1 MPHVPL
7 WKFILVNSK
16 DLSEI
21 GELHEARGKNLNL
34 ALNTSG
40 SASFSYS
47 FEGVLAEDIQVIST
61 GIMAYRRGSD
71 DTYQLIWSGYINE
84 INEDV
89 NNAVM
94 SVSVVGW
101 FERLNK
107 RIARQDVLYKSQYD
121 YNIIVG
127 SGFSIPSGGV
137 ASGIMQIANKTAT
150 AIGYTIASGTVP
162 IVSGSNPN
170 TPTWMS
176 VGTYEDGMRPAVAT
190 GSGAARQDVSIK
202 QDSSFGETIMG
213 LVNQENGCDIYVD
226 PSTRALNVYGKKG
239 SVKSEVWFSYNWG
252 PDNIKEF
259 SRSTTTSDIANY
271 LVGRAT
277 GVTAQSINTA
287 SESLNDFGLF
297 EDHLDITLKTST
309 AETLAFYT
317 AAEYLFRSDPRTTPT
332 YSVSP
337 YPYTIGSSIPEPFT
351 DYDIGD
357 VVRLR
362 AISSPRVNVN
372 GSFRIFGLNISITD
386 DGNENIDSLN
396 IYANG

>member
-121 YNIIVG
+121 YNII
-127 SGFSIPSGGV
+127 
-137 ASGIMQIANKTAT
+137 Q
-150 AIGYTIASGTVP
+150 
-162 IVSGSNPN
+162 
-170 TPTWMS
+170 
-176 VGTYEDGMRPAVAT
+176 
-190 GSGAARQDVSIK
+190 
-202 QDSSFGETIMG
+202 
-213 LVNQENGCDIYVD
+213 
-226 PSTRALNVYGKKG
+226 
-239 SVKSEVWFSYNWG
+239 
-252 PDNIKEF
+252 
-259 SRSTTTSDIANY
+259 
-271 LVGRAT
+271 
-277 GVTAQSINTA
+277 
-287 SESLNDFGLF
+287 
-297 EDHLDITLKTST
+297 
-309 AETLAFYT
+309 
-317 AAEYLFRSDPRTTPT
+317 
-332 YSVSP
+332 
-337 YPYTIGSSIPEPFT
+337 
-351 DYDIGD
+351 
-357 VVRLR
+357 
-362 AISSPRVNVN
+362 
-372 GSFRIFGLNISITD
+372 
-386 DGNENIDSLN
+386 
-396 IYANG
+396 